1 LAPERDRE
9 LKSFFARIVSEWKLV
24 ILPALVKLGF
34 LGAGLIGLF
43 DSAAI
48 PVPIDAVL
56 AVYIWDDKSH
66 FWVYPLLAAAGSAI
80 GGLLPYWIG
89 RGGGE
94 LYLRKRVDH
103 HRFDELR
110 LRFEN
115 KEFIAVLVPSM
126 LPPPT
131 PWKVFV
137 FSAGVFEMRV
147 RSFLLAVFLGRLVRW
162 LTLAILVL
170 KLGPEAVSLVANHA
184 TALVSG
190 LAALVLLAGLGWW
203 VWMRRKRARARRRV
217 LNVDRTPE

>member
-1 LAPERDRE
+1 
-9 LKSFFARIVSEWKLV
+9 LKGFFARIVSDWKLV
-24 ILPALVKLGF
+24 ILPALVKMGF
-34 LGAGLIGLF
+34 LGAWVIGIF

-48 PVPIDAVL
+48 PVPIDAIL
-56 AVYIWDDKSH
+56 AVYVWNDRSH
-66 FWVYPLLAAAGSAI
+66 FWAYPLLAAAGSAI

-115 KEFIAVLVPSM
+115 KEFVAVLVPSM

-147 RSFLLAVFLGRLVRW
+147 RSFLLAVFLGRIVRW
-162 LTLAILVL
+162 GVLAILVL
-170 KLGPEAVSLVANHA
+170 KLGPEAVNLVAHHA
-184 TALVSG
+184 VALIGGGAG
-190 LAALVLLAGLGWW
+190 LVVLAGVGWW
-203 VWMRRKRARARRRV
+203 VWMRKNRNQRNWRC
-217 LNVDRTPE
+217 

>member
-1 LAPERDRE
+1 M
-9 LKSFFARIVSEWKLV
+9 
-24 ILPALVKLGF
+24 PALIKLGF
-34 LGAGLIGLF
+34 LGAGVIGIC

-48 PVPIDAVL
+48 PLPIDAIL
-56 AVYIWDDKSH
+56 AVYIWNDKSH

-80 GGLLPYWIG
+80 GGLLPYGIG

-110 LRFEN
+110 MRFEN
-115 KEFIAVLVPSM
+115 KEFVAVLVPSM

-147 RSFLLAVFLGRLVRW
+147 KSFLLAVFLGRLVRW
-162 LTLAILVL
+162 GALAILVL
-170 KLGPEAVSLVANHA
+170 KLGPEAVNLVAHHA
-184 TALVSG
+184 
-190 LAALVLLAGLGWW
+190 AALVGGVAALVVLAGVGWW
-203 VWMRRKRARARRRV
+203 AWMRRKRARTRERAV
-217 LNVDRTPE
+217 NLNRSPE

>member
-1 LAPERDRE
+1 MKDFIAWLMG
-9 LKSFFARIVSEWKLV
+9 EWKHV
-24 ILPALVKLGF
+24 ILPAVVKLGF
-34 LGAGLIGLF
+34 LGAGVIGLC

-48 PVPIDAVL
+48 PLPIDAIL

-94 LYLRKRVDH
+94 LYLRKRVNH
-103 HRFDELR
+103 KKFHELR
-110 LRFEN
+110 ERFEN
-115 KEFIAVLVPSM
+115 KEFVAVLVPSM

-137 FSAGVFEMRV
+137 FAAGVFEMRV

-170 KLGPEAVSLVANHA
+170 KLGPGAVGLVAHHA
-184 TALVSG
+184 RAVAIAG
-190 LAALVLLAGLGWW
+190 VGALVLAGVGYWLWI
-203 VWMRRKRARARRRV
+203 RRKK
-217 LNVDRTPE
+217 RTAEGLKQAE

>member
-1 LAPERDRE
+1 MSD
-9 LKSFFARIVSEWKLV
+9 WKLA

-34 LGAGLIGLF
+34 IGAWVIGIF
-43 DSAAI
+43 DSALI
-48 PVPIDAVL
+48 PVPIDAIL
-56 AVYIWDDKSH
+56 AVYIWDDKGH
-66 FWVYPLLAAAGSAI
+66 FWAYPLLAATGSAI

-115 KEFIAVLVPSM
+115 KEFVAVLVPSM

-147 RSFLLAVFLGRLVRW
+147 RSFLLAVFLGRVIRW
-162 LTLAILVL
+162 GVLAILVL
-170 KLGPEAVSLVANHA
+170 KLGPEAVNLVAHHA
-184 TALVSG
+184 TALVGGVAG
-190 LAALVLLAGLGWW
+190 LVVLAGVGWW
-203 VWMRRKRARARRRV
+203 FWMRRKRRQRR
-217 LNVDRTPE
+217 LQS